1 MPLSSTLPAGSTVGY
16 AAAWRA
22 KKPTLAAI
30 IGVGWYHGFATEN
43 GCDLFRVREC
53 LRGILQNLKR
63 IFFRKTLTV
72 QIGERSYPVIGRVG
86 MVHTTVD
93 VSDGDVK
100 VGDKA
105 IIQINPLV
113 QKGMKILYR

>member
-1 MPLSSTLPAGSTVGY
+1 M
-16 AAAWRA
+16 
-22 KKPTLAAI
+22 
-30 IGVGWYHGFATEN
+30 
-43 GCDLFRVREC
+43 
-53 LRGILQNLKR
+53 
-63 IFFRKTLTV
+63 